1 MNARTSLSPLYVTII
16 YRETLVKI
24 RSKTI
29 YAQFNV
35 TWPDPFATSG
45 SDSTLQKIPMDLGD
59 VEHLRIT
66 TANPIW
72 VTSANEI
79 RLGVP

>member
-1 MNARTSLSPLYVTII
+1 MGRWQKC
-16 YRETLVKI
+16 EVK
-24 RSKTI
+24 I

-35 TWPDPFATSG
+35 TWPDPCATSG
-45 SDSTLQKIPMDLGD
+45 SDSTLQKILMDLGD
-59 VEHLRIT
+59 VEHLGIA

-79 RLGVP
+79 LLGVP